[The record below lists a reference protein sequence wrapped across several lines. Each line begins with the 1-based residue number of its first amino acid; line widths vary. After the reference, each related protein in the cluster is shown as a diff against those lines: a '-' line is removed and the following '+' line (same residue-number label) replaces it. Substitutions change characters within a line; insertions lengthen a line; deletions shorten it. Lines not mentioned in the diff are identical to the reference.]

1 MAEKVKC
8 SQGHENDLGDNFCT
22 FCGEKLSGGRIKCP
36 FCGEAID
43 STANFCGKCGKSL
56 REAGPADIHLMLW
69 QRGSD
74 DFATRVDIED
84 LPGVLKKGIIVEQCT
99 KALLLINGALSE
111 ILQPGRYDLG
121 GIASKLK
128 KFEPYRTGTA
138 ILVDSGDVEIQLN
151 ITGIYTKDP
160 LNIDVVCQV
169 ISRVEDPALFF
180 NNVMKGRRNYRISEL
195 RSALYDEM
203 QNAFNEAVGKKTVV
217 DLNWDLPLKRQF
229 EVSVENHLRATFQG
243 WGLNFNQLRTIDYR
257 FKGYDKVRGMHEEVF
272 LLVSEDAAK
281 LRGRKRLFDVF
292 DQGQIQEVFEETR
305 KADRFEKRIEI
316 CERLRQLANSD
327 KMNEAKNADDLEGFI
342 HEIDKG
348 MMLRADEIE
357 ALKNSFAQSGMR
369 REFLLKKIDLEQEIE
384 YEGMRLVGKEEVE
397 LRRFE
402 VEAERKRRAFEE
414 ELKNIMEKAKTD
426 AAVRDLEREAEQKD
440 LDLGLD
446 ALKKIKEIKMQ
457 GKPEEMEIEVARLK
471 ALLEKGIE
479 ALITASGEEQARILA
494 DLKKTEMLK
503 GMSEEQILAL
513 EAKDSPALMKAFEEK
528 FKALSM
534 EKQEQLYKEMMADK
548 DKSIKIMQE
557 MFNKSLEMQRDVSVA
572 AVGARPP
579 AVVYPPPGQPGF
591 YATPVTPISPAGA
604 EVIIC
609 PKCKTKVPTG
619 QKYCTNCGNEMS

>member
-1 MAEKVKC
+1 MSEKVRC
-8 SQGHENDLGDNFCT
+8 SQGHENDLGGNFCT
-22 FCGEKLSGGRIKCP
+22 FCGERLSGGPIKCP
-36 FCGEAID
+36 FCGEALD
-43 STANFCGKCGKSL
+43 SSANFCGKCGKPL
-56 REAGPADIHLMLW
+56 REAGPADIHPMLW
-69 QRGSD
+69 QRGSN

-84 LPGVLKKGIIVEQCT
+84 LPGVLKKGVIVEPGT
-99 KALLLINGALSE
+99 KALLLINGALAE
-111 ILQPGRYDLG
+111 ILQPGGYDLG
-121 GIASKLK
+121 GMASKLE
-128 KFEPYRTGTA
+128 KFEPYRMGTA

-151 ITGIYTKDP
+151 ITGIFTKDP
-160 LNIDVVCQV
+160 LNIDVVCKV
-169 ISRVEDPALFF
+169 ISQVEDPALFF
-180 NNVMKGRRNYRISEL
+180 NHVMKGRRNYLTSEL

-217 DLNWDLPLKRQF
+217 DLNRDLPLKRQF
-229 EVSVENHLRATFQG
+229 EVSVENHLRATFQR

-257 FKGYDKVRGMHEEVF
+257 FKGYDKVRGMHEEVY
-272 LLVSEDAAK
+272 LLVSEDEAK

-292 DQGQIQEVFEETR
+292 DQGQIQEILEETR
-305 KADRFEKRIEI
+305 KADHFEKRIEI
-316 CERLRQLANSD
+316 WEKLRQLANSD
-327 KMNEAKNADDLEGFI
+327 KMNEGKNTDDLEGFI

-348 MMLRADEIE
+348 KMLRADEIE

-369 REFLLKKIDLEQEIE
+369 REFLLKKIDLDQEIE

-402 VEAERKRRAFEE
+402 VETERKRRAFEE

-426 AAVRDLEREAEQKD
+426 SAVRDLEREAEQKD
-440 LDLGLD
+440 LDMGLG
-446 ALKKIKEIKMQ
+446 ALKRIKEIKIQ
-457 GKPEEMEIEVARLK
+457 EKPEELGTEIDHLK

-494 DLKKTEMLK
+494 GLKNTEMLK

-513 EAKDSPALMKAFEEK
+513 EVKDSPALIKAFEEK

-548 DKSIKIMQE
+548 DKSMKIMQE

-572 AVGARPP
+572 AVVARPP
-579 AVVYPPPGQPGF
+579 AVVYPPPGQPGS
-591 YATPVTPISPAGA
+591 YSAPVTPVSSAGA

-609 PKCKTKVPTG
+609 PKCKTKVLTG
-619 QKYCTNCGNEMS
+619 EKYCTNCGNEMP